1 MTKSDNLKELKRA
14 ARKIARARRIKHVG
28 ALELVA
34 QELGFPHWNALTK
47 AEKGGWRPTE
57 NEITTSEA
65 LVISENPFVSIAHDP
80 WSAVG
85 PDKFEGELLGH
96 SYRVSTVT
104 DDVRIWG
111 RGWELTLPE
120 PPLAPARFRVTDHRI
135 KSNPIDDEGFR
146 SAITEVASGWRRL
159 VHCPHC
165 LASPLDIHT
174 SRWWLGEEKTQLD
187 RP

>member
-1 MTKSDNLKELKRA
+1 MLPTIPFGTGPSAVGTCRIRDLNRNGSLTKSDNLKELKRA
-14 ARKIARARRIKHVG
+14 ARNIARARRIKHVG

-57 NEITTSEA
+57 NEIATSEK
-65 LVISENPFVSIAHDP
+65 LVISENPFVSIAHEP

-85 PDKFEGELLGH
+85 SDKFEGELLGH

-111 RGWELTLPE
+111 
-120 PPLAPARFRVTDHRI
+120 
-135 KSNPIDDEGFR
+135 
-146 SAITEVASGWRRL
+146 EVGN
-159 VHCPHC
+159 
-165 LASPLDIHT
+165 
-174 SRWWLGEEKTQLD
+174 
-187 RP
+187 